1 MYIFGGKSSSYMN
14 DFYRFDLVNHSWSAV
29 EVVSGRAP
37 SKRYGHIAEVW
48 GNSMWVYGGYD
59 DFGYKSDELY
69 QFRFDTKIWHKINY
83 VVAQPQ
89 SGPVIHLE
97 KYQHTGNVYND
108 GLYVFGGRCD
118 KKEFFG
124 NDLLKYCFATGT
136 WAKVVVKGRVPSPR
150 WGHKTVVYN
159 GKMYLTGGCD
169 YVVNFNDMFKFKFE
183 TSTWSKVDVGDFD
196 PRFFH
201 SACIHQDRMLIFAG
215 RNIHDYLFDSLYS
228 YNLEEPRAIESYT
241 DHIYE
246 DMKKLLT
253 NEQNT
258 DLVFKFVNEG
268 NICLYAH
275 KGILMIRCEA
285 FRIMFS
291 SGMKETSSKEVI
303 IEKDSYKSFLYLL
316 LFLYTGKVELDGFTM
331 EELIELLQLSDRFFL
346 HPLKRACEKAFKK
359 FITHQTLSQ
368 LYEVGENSKAHYLT
382 NLCAKWT
389 ANRLETIEL
398 STLSPGLRQETQEI
412 RKLK

>member
-228 YNLEEPRAIESYT
+228 YNLGE
-241 DHIYE
+241 
-246 DMKKLLT
+246 
-253 NEQNT
+253 
-258 DLVFKFVNEG
+258 FVIFN
-268 NICLYAH
+268 
-275 KGILMIRCEA
+275 
-285 FRIMFS
+285 
-291 SGMKETSSKEVI
+291 
-303 IEKDSYKSFLYLL
+303 YLNNC
-316 LFLYTGKVELDGFTM
+316 F
-331 EELIELLQLSDRFFL
+331 
-346 HPLKRACEKAFKK
+346 
-359 FITHQTLSQ
+359 
-368 LYEVGENSKAHYLT
+368 
-382 NLCAKWT
+382 
-389 ANRLETIEL
+389 
-398 STLSPGLRQETQEI
+398 
-412 RKLK
+412 